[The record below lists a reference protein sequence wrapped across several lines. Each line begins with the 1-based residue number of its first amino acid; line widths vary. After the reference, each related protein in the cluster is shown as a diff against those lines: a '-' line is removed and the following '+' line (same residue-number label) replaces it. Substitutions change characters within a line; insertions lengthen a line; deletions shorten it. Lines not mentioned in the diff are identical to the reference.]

1 MATYLGNEKQLNFD
15 KLITLLRSGDITDEQ
30 ESELI
35 ALRRELQ
42 RNKQERSDRLASMK
56 NMIAELGVSVEELF
70 AAGAISAASQKLGT
84 GSGNSRATTGKSE
97 GKNTRPSDS
106 NEVLLILPKEAGVKG
121 PPVWKYRRGRIFE
134 RGSGTTPKP
143 WPLKVRQFPTK
154 LLTLGHS
161 AESLRSYFTP
171 EGSAYFSTE
180 QGKFELAK
188 VVEIVNEARRV
199 LKIGENPQ

>member
-42 RNKQERSDRLASMK
+42 RNKQERTDRLVSMK
-56 NMIAELGVSVEELF
+56 AEIADLGVTVEELF
-70 AAGAISAASQKLGT
+70 DTGTITAAAQRMAPAAT
-84 GSGNSRATTGKSE
+84 NNVRMATGKGE
-97 GKNTRPSDS
+97 GRNTRPSDS
-106 NEVLLILPKEAGVKG
+106 NEVLLVLPKEPGVKG

-143 WPLKVRQFPTK
+143 WPLKARQFPTK
-154 LLTLGHS
+154 LLMLGHS
-161 AESLRSYFTP
+161 ADSLRSYFTA
-171 EGSAYFSTE
+171 EGAAYFATE
-180 QGKFELAK
+180 QGKFELTK
-188 VVEIVNEARRV
+188 LVDIVNEARKA
-199 LKIGENPQ
+199 LKIDE